1 MNASG
6 RIGHVVNDPALI
18 REVNLLWQPV
28 YPGLARQVADWCSQS
43 PRTMLEVGCFSGGTG
58 LELLQLF
65 PEARLCVAGD
75 VPELV
80 DSFAADWPAMRDQA
94 LAARVD
100 VRTTRLDALAL
111 PAASQDLVFCRG
123 VFFFLDEAGTVL
135 QEMFRVLAPGGVL
148 VAGGGFGAPTPSE
161 VIESL
166 AVESREKNR
175 QLGRVVVSVEDFEST
190 LARAG
195 LSDAATMSQEGGLW
209 AVLRKQ
215 P

>member
-1 MNASG
+1 MTASG
-6 RIGHVVNDPALI
+6 RIGHVVNEPALI
-18 REVNLLWQPV
+18 RDVNLLWQPV

-43 PRTMLEVGCFSGGTG
+43 PRTVLEVGCFSGGTG
-58 LELLQLF
+58 LELLRLF
-65 PEARLCVAGD
+65 PEARLCVAVE
-75 VPELV
+75 VPELA
-80 DSFAADWPAMRDQA
+80 DSFAADWPAMQDQA

-100 VRTTRLDALAL
+100 VCTTPLDALAL

-135 QEMFRVLAPGGVL
+135 QELYRVLAPGGTA
-148 VAGGGFGAPTPSE
+148 VAGGGFGAPTPPE

-166 AVESREKNR
+166 ADESREKNR
-175 QLGRVVVSVEDFEST
+175 RLGRVVVSVEEFESR

-195 LSDAATMSQEGGLW
+195 LGAAATISREGGLW